1 MPKTQVINKDGTM
14 KKDLKFWEKDFPEIV
29 FYQKGYEMLYEE
41 QHEDLVDYTNFDLKY
56 SMNDAP
62 NWRKRVGIER
72 NTQKSDTEY
81 ETDLLCFH
89 DNLLSQMQR
98 ERCPYRFGNYKDE
111 MDFKKEDFPDHPD
124 FVERSGAT
132 EMGVIQE
139 TYKYVLQKL
148 RPGERRVVFREAC
161 LPVIENVI
169 EYIHTYHFINGRK
182 FSDDYKLMI
191 SNSPVPIYGHVEGI
205 LRDEPQITTNK
216 DDTPYHKVL
225 FVECVSKKAELCAEL
240 DKANRMFRRRAEL
253 GTCCICKQ
261 HMETPFGNNP
271 HPIRKRGK
279 CCEECNTTKVI
290 PARMSLEDRN
300 DTETHKITMKLIT
313 NWELKQLQ
321 VKIRD
326 IMKVYPCAR
335 LYHEQVEEDVGIHQ
349 LHYRM
354 VEIVSECGAALEIDF
369 DKGSIIFT
377 IATDECDECEC
388 GDCES
393 KEELTD
399 EQKAEV
405 KAIAEMAKKEGDAE
419 E

>member
-1 MPKTQVINKDGTM
+1 MPKTQSINKDGMM

-29 FYQKGYEMLYEE
+29 FFQKGYDMLYEE
-41 QHEDLVDYTNFDLKY
+41 QHEDLYDYTNFGLKN

-62 NWRKRVGIER
+62 NWRKRMGIER
-72 NTQKSDTEY
+72 NTQKSEDEY
-81 ETDLLCFH
+81 EVDLLVFH
-89 DNLLSQMQR
+89 DNLLAQMHQ

-111 MDFKKEDFPDHPD
+111 MDFKKADFPDHPA

-132 EMGVIQE
+132 ECGVIEE

-161 LPVIENVI
+161 LVGIKKVIENI
-169 EYIHTYHFINGRK
+169 HENYYINERK

-191 SNSPVPIYGHVEGI
+191 SNSPFPIYGNVEGI

-240 DKANRMFRRRAEL
+240 DKANRMFQRKAEL

-290 PARMSLEDRN
+290 PARMSLEGGTD
-300 DTETHKITMKLIT
+300 ETHNITMKLIT

-321 VKIRD
+321 LKIHD
-326 IMKVYPCAR
+326 VMKVYPTQR

-349 LHYRM
+349 LHYRA
-354 VEIVSECGAALEIDF
+354 VEIVSECGAELGIDF
-369 DKGSIIFT
+369 EKKSIIFG
-377 IATDECDECEC
+377 IATDECEACKQEGCCEC
-388 GDCES
+388 
-393 KEELTD
+393 K
-399 EQKAEV
+399 Q
-405 KAIAEMAKKEGDAE
+405 DAE